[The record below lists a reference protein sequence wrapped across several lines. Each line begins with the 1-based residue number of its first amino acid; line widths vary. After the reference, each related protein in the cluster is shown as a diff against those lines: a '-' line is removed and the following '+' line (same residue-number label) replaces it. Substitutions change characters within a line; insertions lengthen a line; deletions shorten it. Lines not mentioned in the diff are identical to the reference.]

1 MRARLAAGV
10 HTIKFRARSPQ
21 NASVTDVCQTV
32 ISVNS
37 AQPTPTINYPE
48 VVYCPPS
55 IDIQLE
61 PNENQR
67 PVFWKDPKFN
77 SDKHLKQIL
86 ASQLPGTKFS
96 AGRHN
101 IVYTATDL
109 FNRNA
114 TCRFVIS
121 LTASPGWYLL
131 VPSLCASFEHRF
143 DCFFFFSVVQR
154 NAYTA
159 ANYHQP
165 LSNHVSS
172 LICPDKPAMKL
183 DTSFP
188 VSSVRVFY
196 RQLDKNHRFG
206 KSAQTQI
213 HTTRRI
219 DNQPKHFIDIYHWSV
234 FDTA

>member
-1 MRARLAAGV
+1 MKINDLYSGKIPNSIQTNILNKYLPHNYRELNSPRAD
-10 HTIKFRARSPQ
+10 TISFTQPLIYSIVMLPV
-21 NASVTDVCQTV
+21 ASSFHLLLHLVGIYLCLLCVRHLN
-32 ISVNS
+32 IGL
-37 AQPTPTINYPE
+37 I
-48 VVYCPPS
+48 
-55 IDIQLE
+55 
-61 PNENQR
+61 
-67 PVFWKDPKFN
+67 VF
-77 SDKHLKQIL
+77 
-86 ASQLPGTKFS
+86 
-96 AGRHN
+96 
-101 IVYTATDL
+101 
-109 FNRNA
+109 
-114 TCRFVIS
+114 
-121 LTASPGWYLL
+121 
-131 VPSLCASFEHRF
+131 
-143 DCFFFFSVVQR
+143 FFFFSVVQR